1 MDFWIITLFSEYE
14 LYKKGQYIVTSRL
27 TRFCSMYISDE
38 SSQTGEPAKREQERR
53 NRRTDHQKDSEQ
65 EDRKLQEKEQEDR
78 EKEGRES

>member
-1 MDFWIITLFSEYE
+1 MSCT
-14 LYKKGQYIVTSRL
+14 KKGQYIVTSCL
-27 TRFCSMYISDE
+27 TRFCSTYITISDE

-53 NRRTDHQKDSEQ
+53 NRRTENQKDSVQ